1 MSRQF
6 TTEAEKAL
14 NKAAK
19 FAIRMGQRIVGS
31 EHLLFGLSA
40 APGVAAK
47 VLKENGM
54 DKERLDIEVREY
66 CGMSD
71 VVEIEPLRGETSPK
85 LEALLLAAAEEAG
98 KMQLKE
104 TGTEHMLLAILKDT
118 SCVAYKILLASGAP
132 IQKLYT
138 DIILTTGGDMVQAKN
153 ELIASRSRNKKNSGT
168 PTLDQ
173 YARDLTQYA
182 KDGKLDP
189 VLNRDDE
196 IESVIGILSRRMKNN
211 PCLIGEPGVGK
222 TAIVEGLASR
232 IVDGAVPDTLEQKR
246 ILTLDLSGMVA
257 GSKYRGEFEE
267 RIKRALRE
275 TKVAGNILLFI
286 DELHTVIGA
295 GGAEGAIDAS
305 NILKPA
311 MARGEI
317 QVIGATTR
325 EEYRKHIEKDA
336 ALERRF
342 QPVVIEEP
350 SAVQT
355 ISMLKGL
362 RSRYEEFHK
371 VEITD
376 AAIEAA
382 VQLSERY
389 LNDRYLPDKAI
400 DLIDEAS
407 AKFHLQTVY
416 AQSDRTQEYEK
427 EREDLYEQKEQALI
441 AGDLERV
448 RELLAAEKKLEKKIE
463 KEEELKQ
470 EQRQKKDK
478 ILPSHIAQVVA
489 KWTHIPVEQMEEAEK
504 ERLKKLDAILHERV
518 VGQNDA
524 VKAVARAIR
533 RGRVG
538 LKDPKRPIGSFLFLG
553 PTGVGKTELSK
564 ALAEAVF
571 GSEKDMIRVDM
582 SEYMEKQSVS
592 KMIGS
597 PPGYVGYEEGGQLS
611 EKVRRKPY
619 SVLLFDEIEKAHPD
633 VFNMLLQVLE
643 DGHITDAHGKKVDF
657 KNTIIIMTSNAGA
670 TRIISPKTL
679 GVGQVK
685 TSEEEYKKRKE
696 GVMEEVKHIFKPEF
710 INRVDEMI
718 VFHALN
724 KENIKDITKIMLKQF
739 AKRVKNQMDMELCI
753 ADDVVDFISDKGF
766 DKDYGARP
774 IRRALQ
780 TELEDVLAEAV
791 LMGDISIGDTVD
803 VSLSCEGTKK
813 KIVVKKK
820 TFADEKK

>member
-85 LEALLLAAAEEAG
+85 LEELLLAAAEEAG

-275 TKVAGNILLFI
+275 TKAAGNILLFI

-633 VFNMLLQVLE
+633 VFNMLLQVSE

-670 TRIISPKTL
+670 NRIISPKTL
-679 GVGQVK
+679 GFGQVK
-685 TSEEEYKKRKE
+685 TSEEEYKKMKE